1 MPCHALP
8 SPFSLLPAP
17 CREKGV
23 EQFLSIYNKNRDLKD
38 DVLMWG
44 DEVEYIIMK
53 VSRAS
58 FVLSCRLKMAERS
71 PKVKDF

>member
-1 MPCHALP
+1 MPRAR
-8 SPFSLLPAP
+8 

-23 EQFLSIYNKNRDLKD
+23 EQFLAIYNKYRDLKD

-53 VSRAS
+53 VGGFISI
-58 FVLSCRLKMAERS
+58 VM
-71 PKVKDF
+71 